1 MYLPSSL
8 SEPIRWN
15 NAHPSL
21 IHARASSFCGRSR
34 QRRGRLEPMRGEDP
48 WATPDPLGEALHV
61 LRMSGTFYCRSELT
75 APWGLYLPPEPHS
88 MWFHVVNAGRCW
100 LEVDGEEP
108 RHLQS
113 GDFALVPHGQGHRL
127 VSEAGAAAPRVDGL
141 EYDYASDRY
150 AILRYGG
157 GGAPTSLVCGTVRF
171 GHPAAHN
178 LVALLPRTIVIE
190 AAWSPAPEADW
201 MQSTLR
207 LIAAEGRELRPG
219 GEAVITRLSDILVIQ
234 AIRSWI
240 AGDPAGQTGWLGAL
254 QDPRIGRAMS
264 LVHRDPA
271 TPWSVASLARASA
284 MSRSAFAAR
293 FTELVGEPVM
303 RYVTRWR
310 MQVAVDW
317 LQHDETAVTELA
329 ARLGYESEAAF
340 SRAFKR
346 TVGISPGA
354 ARRATPDARPLTQ
367 TA

>member
-1 MYLPSSL
+1 
-8 SEPIRWN
+8 
-15 NAHPSL
+15 
-21 IHARASSFCGRSR
+21 
-34 QRRGRLEPMRGEDP
+34 
-48 WATPDPLGEALHV
+48 
-61 LRMSGTFYCRSELT
+61 
-75 APWGLYLPPEPHS
+75 

-100 LEVDGEEP
+100 LEVDGDAP
-108 RHLQS
+108 RQLRP
-113 GDFALVPHGQGHRL
+113 GDFALVPHGQGHQL
-127 VSEAGAAAPRVDGL
+127 VSEPGADAPRVDGL

-157 GGAPTSLVCGTVRF
+157 GGARTNLVCGTVRF

-190 AAWSPAPEADW
+190 GAGLPTPEADW
-201 MQSTLR
+201 MHSTLR

-234 AIRSWI
+234 AIRTWI
-240 AGDPAGQTGWLGAL
+240 AGNPAGQTGWLGAL

-264 LVHRDPA
+264 SLHRDPA
-271 TPWSVASLARASA
+271 QPWSVASLAREAA

-317 LQHDETAVTELA
+317 LHHDDTALAELA
-329 ARLGYESEAAF
+329 TRLGYESEAAF

-346 TVGISPGA
+346 TIGISPGA
-354 ARRATPDARPLTQ
+354 ARRATSDALPFTR

>member
-1 MYLPSSL
+1 
-8 SEPIRWN
+8 
-15 NAHPSL
+15 
-21 IHARASSFCGRSR
+21 
-34 QRRGRLEPMRGEDP
+34 MRGDDP
-48 WATPDPLGEALHV
+48 WASPDPLGEALHV
-61 LRMSGTFYCRSELT
+61 LRMSGTFYCRSELS
-75 APWGLYLPPEPHS
+75 APWGLDLPPEPQS
-88 MWFHVVNAGRCW
+88 MWFHVVSAGQCW
-100 LEVDGEEP
+100 LEVEGAEP
-108 RHLQS
+108 RLLQP
-113 GDFALVPHGQGHRL
+113 GDFALVPHGQGHLL
-127 VSEAGAAAPRVDGL
+127 VSEPGAAAPRVDAL
-141 EYDYASDRY
+141 DYDYASDRY

-157 GGAPTSLVCGTVRF
+157 GGAPTNLVCGTVRF
-171 GHPAAHN
+171 GHPAARN
-178 LVALLPRTIVIE
+178 LVALLPRTIVVE
-190 AAWSPAPEADW
+190 GARSLATEVDW
-201 MQSTLR
+201 MYSTLR

-234 AIRSWI
+234 AIRAWI

-264 LVHRDPA
+264 LVHRNPA
-271 TPWSVASLARASA
+271 TPWSVASLAREAA

-303 RYVTRWR
+303 QYVTRWR

-317 LQHDETAVTELA
+317 LQHDHTAVTEVA

-354 ARRATPDARPLTQ
+354 ARRAMPDALSLTQ